1 MVGLF
6 ANVNSA
12 TVSDV
17 TIDNMQIVNESGTT
31 IYGGITKNIKKDI
44 SISESIQIAASLK
57 SILDFLGQI
66 DSETFEFCIG
76 EVNLPFM
83 IKDKNF
89 STIVMPISL

>member
-1 MVGLF
+1 MIQSLSQDVKITFSQNEIVFESFG
-6 ANVNSA
+6 NGNSHA
-12 TVSDV
+12 EDR
-17 TIDNMQIVNESGTT
+17 IEA
-31 IYGGITKNIKKDI
+31 DI